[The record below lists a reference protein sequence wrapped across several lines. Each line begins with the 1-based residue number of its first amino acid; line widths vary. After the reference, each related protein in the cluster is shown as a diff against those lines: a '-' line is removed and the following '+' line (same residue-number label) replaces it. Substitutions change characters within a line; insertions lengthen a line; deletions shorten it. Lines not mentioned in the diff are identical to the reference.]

1 MMRSAGRP
9 FTAERQLARREGRSL
24 EADAVRVE
32 ASAPVNAVADLG
44 PVLAAITALGG
55 KVDKVI
61 GVDHQEIERIRT
73 EVSDIAGRI
82 RTTKAEIAALRHPL
96 ASDDK
101 IHEASAQL
109 EAVVASTEDATN
121 RIMSAAEHIDE
132 VVGELKSQFKD
143 GYQAARLQDIADHV
157 LRIYESCN
165 FQDLTGQR
173 INKVVKTLAFVE
185 ERVTNMMSIWGE
197 AELATL
203 PLPPTIET
211 RDEGLDLRGPA
222 QAGANDSVS
231 QADIDKLFG

>member
-1 MMRSAGRP
+1 MIRSAGRP

-24 EADAVRVE
+24 EADAGHVE
-32 ASAPVNAVADLG
+32 ASGPVNAVVDLG
-44 PVLAAITALGG
+44 PVLAAITELNS
-55 KVDKVI
+55 KVDRVI
-61 GVDHQEIERIRT
+61 GVDHQEIERIRV

-101 IHEASAQL
+101 LDQASAQL
-109 EAVVASTEDATN
+109 GAVVASTEDATN
-121 RIMSAAEHIDE
+121 RIMTAAEHIDE
-132 VVGELKSQFKD
+132 AVSELKSQIKD
-143 GYQAARLQDIADHV
+143 GYQAARLSDIADHV
-157 LRIYESCN
+157 MRIYEACN

-185 ERVTNMMSIWGE
+185 ERVANMMTIWGE

-203 PLPPTIET
+203 PLPPSIEKQ
-211 RDEGLDLRGPA
+211 DDGLDLHGPA
-222 QAGANDSVS
+222 QTGANDSVS

>member
-1 MMRSAGRP
+1 MIRASGRP
-9 FTAERQLARREGRSL
+9 FTAERQLARREGRTS
-24 EADAVRVE
+24 EADTLRVE
-32 ASAPVNAVADLG
+32 TTETAAAVADLG
-44 PVLAAITALGG
+44 PVLAAINELGS

-101 IHEASAQL
+101 LDQASAQL
-109 EAVVASTEDATN
+109 GAVVASTEDATN
-121 RIMSAAEHIDE
+121 RIMTAAEYIDAA
-132 VVGELKSQFKD
+132 VSELKSQIKD
-143 GYQAARLQDIADHV
+143 GDQAARLSDIADQV
-157 LRIYESCN
+157 MRIYEACN

-173 INKVVKTLAFVE
+173 ISKVVKTLAFVE
-185 ERVTNMMSIWGE
+185 ERVANMMAIWGE

-203 PLPPTIET
+203 PLPPSIEKQ
-211 RDEGLDLRGPA
+211 DEGLDLHGPA
-222 QAGANDSVS
+222 QAGASDSVS